1 MDMGVGGGGSVG
13 YSQRSEYHKYDG
25 TLCLSYRFSHK
36 LCQGR
41 RMTGNTLFLILTGH
55 LYFNVWSVHYIYC
68 IAPNVCSIP
77 VMYEGRM
84 RKPSSNVEISECLAV
99 VCIAQDRSI

>member
-1 MDMGVGGGGSVG
+1 MDGVVGGLFTAIRVSQIRWHSVFILSFQ
-13 YSQRSEYHKYDG
+13 SQII
-25 TLCLSYRFSHK
+25 CL
-36 LCQGR
+36 GR

-68 IAPNVCSIP
+68 IAPNVCSIS

-84 RKPSSNVEISECLAV
+84 RKPSSNVEISECSV
-99 VCIAQDRSI
+99 YCTG